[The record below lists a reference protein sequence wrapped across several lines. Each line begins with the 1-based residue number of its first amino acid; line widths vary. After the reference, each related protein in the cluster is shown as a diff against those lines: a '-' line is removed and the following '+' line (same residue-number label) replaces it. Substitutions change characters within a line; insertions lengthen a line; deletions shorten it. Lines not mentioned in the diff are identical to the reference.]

1 MMTNSN
7 KLFRWRDPY
16 DTAGTEGLFAAA
28 MGENAA
34 FQAEGCPDY
43 ARILRQY
50 GLDPGR
56 LADLRDPAVLPP
68 LPTVYCKRHTLRSLP
83 ERKLLVRA
91 TSSGTGGVMSRV
103 GLDAGTLGRGLSMS
117 VRVARYHRLL
127 SPTPC
132 HYFILGYQPRRGN
145 DTAFSKTG
153 FAFTFFA
160 PALSRTYALV
170 WREGGYRLDLETM
183 KRRLLAR
190 AEGPF
195 PVRTIGFPAYTCLLL
210 RELEREGVRLK
221 LPKGS
226 KVTMGGGW
234 KQFEGQK
241 VEKEELY
248 RLAETVLGVGERDC
262 VEFFGA
268 VEHPILYTTCSHH
281 HFHIPVYSRVV
292 IRDVDTLEPVP
303 MGTPGLVNLMT
314 PMVGSMPLLS
324 VITDDLGVLHPGGDC
339 PCGIPSPY
347 LEILGRVGVRDIVTC
362 AAGAAEFLKG
372 GTAP

>member
-56 LADLRDPAVLPP
+56 LADLRDPAALPP

-170 WREGGYRLDLETM
+170 WQAEGYRLDLEAM

-195 PVRTIGFPAYTCLLL
+195 PVRTIGFPAYTWLLL

-241 VEKEELY
+241 V
-248 RLAETVLGVGERDC
+248 
-262 VEFFGA
+262 
-268 VEHPILYTTCSHH
+268 
-281 HFHIPVYSRVV
+281 
-292 IRDVDTLEPVP
+292 
-303 MGTPGLVNLMT
+303 
-314 PMVGSMPLLS
+314 
-324 VITDDLGVLHPGGDC
+324 
-339 PCGIPSPY
+339 
-347 LEILGRVGVRDIVTC
+347 
-362 AAGAAEFLKG
+362 
-372 GTAP
+372 

>member
-16 DTAGTEGLFAAA
+16 DTAGTEALFAAA

-34 FQAEGCPDY
+34 FQAANCPDY
-43 ARILRQY
+43 ARALRLH
-50 GLDPGR
+50 GVDIEG
-56 LADLRDPAVLPP
+56 LADLRDPAALPP
-68 LPTVYCKRHTLRSLP
+68 LPTVYCKRHVLRSMP
-83 ERKLLVRA
+83 ERKLLIRA
-91 TSSGTGGVMSRV
+91 SSSGTGGVRSRV
-103 GLDAGTLGRGLSMS
+103 GLDAGTLARGAVMS
-117 VRVARYHRLL
+117 LRLARYHRLL
-127 SPTPC
+127 SPVPC
-132 HYFILGYQPRRGN
+132 HYFILGYQPRREN

-170 WREGGYRLDLETM
+170 WREGGYRLDLEAM
-183 KRRLLAR
+183 ERRLLAR
-190 AEGPF
+190 AAGPF
-195 PVRTIGFPAYTCLLL
+195 PIRTIGFPAYTYLLL
-210 RELEREGVRLK
+210 RELERKGVRLR

-234 KQFEGQK
+234 KRFEDQK

-248 RLAETVLGVGERDC
+248 RLAETVLGIGEEDC

-268 VEHPILYTTCSHH
+268 VEHPILYTTCPYH
-281 HFHIPVYSRVV
+281 HFHVPVYSRVV

-303 MGTPGLVNLMT
+303 MGTPGLVDLMT
-314 PMVGSMPLLS
+314 PMIGSMPLLS
-324 VITDDLGVLHPGGDC
+324 VLTDDLGALHPGEAC
-339 PCGIPSPY
+339 PCGVASPY
-347 LEILGRVGVRDIVTC
+347 LELLGRVGVRDIVTC

-372 GTAP
+372 GAAT

>member
-16 DTAGTEGLFAAA
+16 DTAGTEALFAAA

-34 FQAEGCPDY
+34 FQAANCPDY
-43 ARILRQY
+43 AGALR
-50 GLDPGR
+50 LPGVDIEG
-56 LADLRDPAVLPP
+56 LADLRDPAALPP
-68 LPTVYCKRHTLRSLP
+68 LPTVYCKRHVPRSMP

-91 TSSGTGGVMSRV
+91 SSSGTGGVRSRV
-103 GLDAGTLGRGLSMS
+103 GLDAGTLARGAVMS
-117 VRVARYHRLL
+117 LRLARYHRLL
-127 SPTPC
+127 SPVPC
-132 HYFILGYQPRRGN
+132 HYFILGYQPRREN

-170 WREGGYRLDLETM
+170 WREGGYRLDLEAM
-183 KRRLLAR
+183 ERRLLAR
-190 AEGPF
+190 AAGPF
-195 PVRTIGFPAYTCLLL
+195 PIRTIGFPAYTYLLL
-210 RELEREGVRLK
+210 RELERKGVRLR

-226 KVTMGGGW
+226 KITMGGGW
-234 KQFEGQK
+234 KRFEDQK

-248 RLAETVLGVGERDC
+248 RLAETVLGIGEEDC

-268 VEHPILYTTCSHH
+268 VEHPILYTTCPYH
-281 HFHIPVYSRVV
+281 HFHVPVYSRVV

-303 MGTPGLVNLMT
+303 MGTPGLVDLMT
-314 PMVGSMPLLS
+314 PMIGSMPLLS
-324 VITDDLGVLHPGGDC
+324 VLTDDLGTLHPGEAC
-339 PCGIPSPY
+339 PCGVASPY
-347 LEILGRVGVRDIVTC
+347 LELLGRVGVRDIVTC

-372 GTAP
+372 GAAT